1 MSSSL
6 VKEYFRID
14 ATLRQ
19 EILAVLFV
27 AVSATLLILAQN
39 ALLGALSPSIS
50 APLLLVGLVLW
61 MSAAS
66 LMFLFQER
74 RLAWYCFAA
83 ISIAALILFFRSGWS
98 VFGVAVLAL
107 GLFDAQRRAQDE
119 KKLIVEFRPYRVMR
133 RALPTLLLALAIF
146 SSIGY
151 VSVALADDFEGEVHV
166 PRAIFN
172 AMFAPVEGGL
182 QTLIPSY
189 HEGLSVSGTQTAIA
203 RDIFRPEALERFG
216 VNNLFETIEK
226 QDGQNVPLKEAVY
239 QSLNNSIASAAAPY
253 RDALPF
259 VAIVGFFF
267 VFRLLLFFLM
277 WISLG
282 ISMLAVKVLML
293 YNIVSVEEQPIKQEQ
308 AQLV

>member
-6 VKEYFRID
+6 AKEYLHID
-14 ATLRQ
+14 ATVRQ
-19 EILAVLFV
+19 EVLAVLFIG
-27 AVSATLLILAQN
+27 VSAVLLIIARA
-39 ALLGALSPSIS
+39 ALLGAMNASIA
-50 APLLLVGLVLW
+50 APLLVVGLVVW

-66 LMFLFQER
+66 LTFLFQER
-74 RLAWYCFAA
+74 RLAWYCFGA
-83 ISIAALILFFRSGWS
+83 ISLVAFALFVRSGWS
-98 VFGVAVLAL
+98 VAGVAILAL
-107 GLFDAQRRAQDE
+107 GLLDAMRRAQDE

-133 RALPTLLLALAIF
+133 RALPTLLLALALF
-146 SSIGY
+146 SAIGY
-151 VSVALADDFEGEVHV
+151 VSLALADDFEGDVHV

-172 AMFAPVEGGL
+172 VLFAPVEGGL
-182 QTLIPSY
+182 RAFIPSY

-216 VNNLFETIEK
+216 VNNLFKTIEEN
-226 QDGQNVPLKEAVY
+226 DGNGMPLKEAVY
-239 QSLNNSIASAAAPY
+239 ESLNNSIASAAAPY
-253 RDALPF
+253 REALPF

-267 VFRLLLFFLM
+267 VFRLLFFFLM
-277 WISLG
+277 WLSIG